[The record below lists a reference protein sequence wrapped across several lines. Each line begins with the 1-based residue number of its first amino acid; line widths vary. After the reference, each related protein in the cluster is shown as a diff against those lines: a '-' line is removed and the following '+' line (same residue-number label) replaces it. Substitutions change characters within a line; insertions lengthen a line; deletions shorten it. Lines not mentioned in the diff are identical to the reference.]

1 MAKNLEL
8 TALPLTPWR
17 KIALGTWNGGG
28 DPSVY
33 GTLEINARR
42 LVARQKAIAE
52 RGGERPP
59 TITAIVAT
67 AVARVLKRHP
77 EINALIRFGR
87 IYQRRS
93 VTLFLQAAADD
104 DGKELSGVTINQA
117 EDKSLGEVMGEIR
130 AKAQAIRAGNDPN
143 FKQVKS
149 AFGKIPAFLVGFVMN
164 LISFLVYTLNLDL
177 SGLGLPRDVMGS
189 VMITSIGSIGLD
201 QAFVPLVPYSRV
213 PLLIAVGALGDQV
226 RAEAGEIVV
235 VPVFKLCVTFDH
247 RLVDGLH
254 AAKMA
259 KQMRRL
265 LETDEGL
272 DEVGLV

>member
-1 MAKNLEL
+1 
-8 TALPLTPWR
+8 
-17 KIALGTWNGGG
+17 
-28 DPSVY
+28 
-33 GTLEINARR
+33 
-42 LVARQKAIAE
+42 
-52 RGGERPP
+52 
-59 TITAIVAT
+59 
-67 AVARVLKRHP
+67 
-77 EINALIRFGR
+77 
-87 IYQRRS
+87 
-93 VTLFLQAAADD
+93 
-104 DGKELSGVTINQA
+104 
-117 EDKSLGEVMGEIR
+117 MGEIR
-130 AKAQAIRAGNDPN
+130 AKAQAIRAGTDPN